1 MEEIKRIDD
10 LVREFKIMFSWD
22 SNIERIKKVLE
33 EKSRI
38 FFFKKV
44 DLYDEDLGSSSDS
57 VSGSAMLYSKNIK

>member
-22 SNIERIKKVLE
+22 SNIERIKKLLE
-33 EKSRI
+33 EKSRN

-44 DLYDEDLGSSSDS
+44 DLYDEDLGYSSDS

>member
-22 SNIERIKKVLE
+22 SNIERIKKVHE
-33 EKSRI
+33 EKSRN

-57 VSGSAMLYSKNIK
+57 VSGSSMLYSKNIK

>member
-10 LVREFKIMFSWD
+10 LVWEFKIMFSWD

-33 EKSRI
+33 EKSRN

>member
-33 EKSRI
+33 EKSRNFI
-38 FFFKKV
+38 FKKV
-44 DLYDEDLGSSSDS
+44 DLYDEDLVCSSDS
-57 VSGSAMLYSKNIK
+57 VNGSAMLYSKNIK

>member
-10 LVREFKIMFSWD
+10 FVREFKIMFSWD
-22 SNIERIKKVLE
+22 SNIERIKNVLE

>member
-33 EKSRI
+33 EKSRNFI
-38 FFFKKV
+38 FKKV
-44 DLYDEDLGSSSDS
+44 DLYDEDLGSSLDS

>member
-33 EKSRI
+33 EKSRF